1 MYTPNDT
8 IQPEALDQFLIALL
22 TDYFYFFLN
31 KITNGFNQ

>member
-8 IQPEALDQFLIALL
+8 IQPEALDQFLIALH
-22 TDYFYFFLN
+22 TDYYFFFLN